1 VAGSELAAHLRVCN
15 IARRAAEV
23 AECAF
28 LRAGLNSGGGGGDD
42 AGASSDEEDGEDG
55 EAAAAELWRRR
66 EDDAAF
72 PAARAAVRCVPSARF
87 RTPILCCS
95 VHVNSR
101 SSSLRRARRSAVAD
115 AVLAAVAL
123 PSAAVPLPGPVPP
136 PACVTAALAAAAA
149 AAAAPHAVAPFCPRH
164 GAQQAG
170 ILAHMA
176 SAALLPPAADVV
188 YCELGAGRGYLSATL
203 AESYDSGA
211 AVLLV
216 ERRSYRY
223 KAERQLR
230 RLRAVTVAR
239 LRCDVAEL
247 DLRAAPLPPVPPAA
261 AQAGAQASAAE
272 PLLRRRRLV
281 VTAKH
286 LCGGG
291 TDAALRCAA
300 RCAAGAVSDASTAAA
315 AAPSLLGL
323 AIAPCCHHACRWR
336 VFCGK
341 AALRAAGLGPAEFAL
356 ATRMASWALDANA
369 AALHAGAASVD
380 AGDDAEGEDD
390 HADAAPPAPAPAPA
404 AAAAEDAAAA
414 QRWGISSAERVAVG
428 AAVKRLF
435 DGARTHWATQRCGGG
450 AAAALVRY
458 CERHVS
464 PENRLILLNTRAAAA
479 AEG

>member
-1 VAGSELAAHLRVCN
+1 VL
-15 IARRAAEV
+15 
-23 AECAF
+23 
-28 LRAGLNSGGGGGDD
+28 
-42 AGASSDEEDGEDG
+42 
-55 EAAAAELWRRR
+55 AAAALP
-66 EDDAAF
+66 
-72 PAARAAVRCVPSARF
+72 PAAA
-87 RTPILCCS
+87 
-95 VHVNSR
+95 
-101 SSSLRRARRSAVAD
+101 
-115 AVLAAVAL
+115 
-123 PSAAVPLPGPVPP
+123 PLPGPLPA

-149 AAAAPHAVAPFCPRH
+149 AAAAPHAVAPFCARH

-176 SAALLPPAADVV
+176 AAALLPPCADVV

-203 AESYDSGA
+203 AESYDTA

-230 RLRAVTVAR
+230 RLRGVTVAR
-239 LRCDVAEL
+239 LRCDVADL
-247 DLRAAPLPPVPPAA
+247 DLRAAPLPPVPPSAA
-261 AQAGAQASAAE
+261 APDAAA
-272 PLLRRRRLV
+272 PPPRRRRLV

-300 RCAAGAVSDASTAAA
+300 RCTSGGDASSPA
-315 AAPSLLGL
+315 LLGL

-341 AALRAAGLGPAEFAL
+341 AALRAAGLGPAQFAL

-369 AALHAGAASVD
+369 AALHAGASGD
-380 AGDDAEGEDD
+380 AGDGDDGDAD
-390 HADAAPPAPAPAPA
+390 ADAASPAPAPK
-404 AAAAEDAAAA
+404 EEEVEDDAAAA

-428 AAVKRLF
+428 AAVKALF
-435 DGARTHWATQRCGGG
+435 DGARTRWATQRCGGG
-450 AAAALVRY
+450 GGAAATLVRY

-464 PENRLILLNTRAAAA
+464 PENRLILLNTRAEEAAA
-479 AEG
+479 AEA